1 MAVSLGARV
10 YAWRKWLVASWIL
23 ATVAG
28 FVLGRHVFDVLEPG
42 GFEVVSSRTEALERE
57 IRDRFGKSTPD
68 LVALYDAGGPT
79 LDDPEIRLE
88 MELIAAGLEAD
99 PIVAEVGSPLLA
111 PDTLVGRDGT
121 QWLVTVDMFGEDAE
135 QQEAFDRIEG
145 LLRSER
151 LDVAV
156 GGDLAAKVEAQR
168 ISRRDLL
175 RAEMISIPLVAILLV
190 VFFRGFVAALL
201 PLMLGA
207 FSIAMS
213 LAVLRLLGELFAV
226 SLFAVNIVTFLG
238 LGLAVDYALFMVQR
252 FREELGVG
260 NTPEVAIRR
269 TVGTAGKTIF
279 YSGLAVAASLVGLM
293 WVPILL
299 LRSVAMAGTV
309 VVLLTN
315 LGAVLLLPGLLA
327 LLGRRVGGVRPP
339 HEDEAR
345 LSMRFWRRSA
355 WACMRHPGTVAVIV
369 TAILVI
375 VGLPFLRM
383 QTALSDARV
392 FPPDSEVRRV
402 YDATID
408 RDQFPMAG
416 VGAHLV
422 MVRTKDGRPIG
433 SPDAARALFDLDQAI
448 AARDDVESVWSVA
461 GAIGDRELTVRVLG
475 DPTIVPLPQRRRL
488 RSVVD
493 GDATLVRVASIHPSG
508 SVEARQQIEQLRELA
523 TGPLVL
529 EVTGRAARAA
539 EVRDAM
545 ARNLPRTV
553 ATVGSVTFVMLVLAF
568 GAPVIA
574 IKAVILNV
582 LSLSASFGALVW
594 VFQDGRFQ
602 GLLGYVSVGAIDP
615 TVPVM
620 MFAIAFG
627 LSMDYELFLI
637 SRIKEHHDRHQ
648 DNRASVAQGLVMT
661 GPVIT
666 KAAILLLAV
675 IVGMIAGSLIFL
687 KEIGLGL
694 ALAITIDASLI
705 RILLV
710 PSTMTLLGRWN
721 WWAPSGL
728 LRWWR
733 RTGIGVAEGEARRVE
748 PTGRHAVV

>member
-1 MAVSLGARV
+1 MGVSLGARA
-10 YAWRKWLVASWIL
+10 YAWRKWLVAAWVVSTI
-23 ATVAG
+23 AG
-28 FVLGRHVFDVLEPG
+28 FVLGRNVFDVLEPG

-57 IRDRFGKSTPD
+57 VRERFGKATPD
-68 LVALYDAGGPT
+68 VVALYEAEGAT
-79 LDDPEIRLE
+79 LDDPIIRDEITGIVARLD
-88 MELIAAGLEAD
+88 AD
-99 PIVAEVGSPLLA
+99 PIVAEVGSPLLV
-111 PDTLVGRDGT
+111 PDALVARDGT
-121 QWLVTVDMFGEDAE
+121 RWLVTVDMLGEDAD
-135 QQEAFDRIEG
+135 QQEAFGRIEA
-145 LLRSER
+145 LMRSEI
-151 LDVAV
+151 LDEAI

-175 RAEMISIPLVAILLV
+175 RAELVTIPLLAVLLV

-201 PLMLGA
+201 PLLLGA

-213 LAVLRLLGELFAV
+213 LAVLRLLGEVVAV
-226 SLFAVNIVTFLG
+226 SLFALNIVTFLG

-269 TVGTAGKTIF
+269 TVSTAGKTIF

-299 LRSVAMAGTV
+299 LRSIAMAGTL

-315 LGAVLLLPGLLA
+315 LGAVLLLPALLA

-339 HEDEAR
+339 DENEAR
-345 LSMRFWRRSA
+345 ASTRFWRRSA
-355 WACMRHPGTVAVIV
+355 AACMRRPGLVAIAV
-369 TAILVI
+369 TATLII

-392 FPPDSEVRRV
+392 FPTDSEVRRV

-416 VGAHLV
+416 VGAHLI
-422 MVRTKDGRPIG
+422 MVRTRGGEPIT
-433 SPDAARALFDLDQAI
+433 SPIPAGALFDLDQTI
-448 AARDDVESVWSVA
+448 AARDDVEAVWSVA

-475 DPTIVPLPQRRRL
+475 DPTMVPLTHRRRL
-488 RSVVD
+488 QSSFD
-493 GDATLVRVASIHPSG
+493 DDATLIRVVSIHPSG
-508 SVEARQQIEQLRELA
+508 SVEARQQIDELRALA
-523 TGPLVL
+523 PEPLVL

-553 ATVGSVTFVMLVLAF
+553 GTVGGVTLVMLVLAF

-574 IKAVILNV
+574 IKAVIMNV

-594 VFQDGRFQ
+594 VFQDGRFE
-602 GLLGYVSVGAIDP
+602 GLLRYTSVGAIDP

-637 SRIKEHHDRHQ
+637 SRIKEHYDRVK
-648 DNRASVAQGLVMT
+648 DNRASVEQGLTVT

-675 IVGMIAGSLIFL
+675 IAGLITGSLIFL

-705 RILLV
+705 RIMLV
-710 PSTMTLLGRWN
+710 PSTMALLGKWN
-721 WWAPSGL
+721 WWAPKRL
-728 LRWWR
+728 WRWWR
-733 RTGIGVAEGEARRVE
+733 RSGIGVAEGEARLAD
-748 PTGRHAVV
+748 PSGRPALA